1 MFEFLKKT
9 TIAAVAALS
18 LVFAGGLTESVSAA
32 TAFTFS
38 NGGGNG
44 TGTDLGTVG
53 AFDFGLQLSSNNN
66 NVGGLFTTFTA
77 TSLVAETISGF
88 WTYSTNDRDGSTFDP
103 LGYFIDNVF
112 TTLVQLSVNGVPAP
126 AIQNGA
132 FAFNVNAGQSFGFYM
147 LATDGELGAANGAI
161 YGDTT
166 VAAVPLPAG
175 GLLLIGAL
183 GGIAA
188 LRRRK
193 AA

>member
-1 MFEFLKKT
+1 MFAFLKKT
-9 TIAAVAALS
+9 TLAAVAALS

-66 NVGGLFTTFTA
+66 NVVGLFTTFTA
-77 TSLVAETISGF
+77 TSLVAESISGF
-88 WTYSTNDRDGSTFDP
+88 WNYSTNDKNGSTSDR

-112 TTLVQLSVNGVPAP
+112 TTLVQLSVNGIPAP
-126 AIQNGA
+126 AFQNGV
-132 FAFNVNAGQSFGFYM
+132 FAFNVNAGQNFGFYM
-147 LATDGELGAANGAI
+147 LATDGKKKGSANATIFG
-161 YGDTT
+161 
-166 VAAVPLPAG
+166 VATVPLPAG
-175 GLLLIGAL
+175 GLLLLGAL

-193 AA
+193 TV